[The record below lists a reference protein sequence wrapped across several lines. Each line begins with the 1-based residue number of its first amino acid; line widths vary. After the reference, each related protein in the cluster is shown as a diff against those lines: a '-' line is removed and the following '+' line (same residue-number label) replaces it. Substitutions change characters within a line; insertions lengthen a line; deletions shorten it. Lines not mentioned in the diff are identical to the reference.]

1 MSSLLRTV
9 SAKVC
14 SPWNPVGAYTEV
26 AGLSRGGGAEA
37 IKSLTLKLC
46 QLSSGSPSR
55 VLTAEVRVLLHWGR
69 STHSAASIDTC
80 HPVALVLLLK
90 Q

>member
-55 VLTAEVRVLLHWGR
+55 VLTAVDRVLLHWGK
-69 STHSAASIDTC
+69 STHSPASFWQDN
-80 HPVALVLLLK
+80 V
-90 Q
+90 